1 MEPGYKGMRRVCGA
15 ARMNNVPKK
24 PEEQHE
30 GNLWLNIGKTLFL
43 VVVLVAAWYIL
54 DWVIG

>member
-1 MEPGYKGMRRVCGA
+1 
-15 ARMNNVPKK
+15 MNNVPKK